1 VTTIDWLMVIC
12 LLLMLPA
19 LLTYLPR

>member
-1 VTTIDWLMVIC
+1 VTPIDWVIVIC